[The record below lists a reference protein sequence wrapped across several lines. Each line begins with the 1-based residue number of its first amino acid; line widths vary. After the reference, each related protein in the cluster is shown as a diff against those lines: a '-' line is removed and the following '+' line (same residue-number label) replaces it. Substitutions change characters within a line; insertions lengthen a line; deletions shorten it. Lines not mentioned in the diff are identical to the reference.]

1 MYANI
6 GMGNNYCHK
15 KTTAIFITIVSL
27 LPFVQNAYQLFI
39 PSIDNIVLGCKIL
52 IVAFHAFLSIVNH
65 RKVDRLLLAIILCNT
80 YMIIPTF
87 LHDGYYIK
95 FFGYFIDSVGLI
107 FVIRRLAYQYQDGF
121 LSGVKI
127 FCRIILYINFILLVI
142 FPQGVF
148 VSNNGYTTTR
158 YIFLGLDNQAAI
170 LLITFMIIIYAIERQ
185 QCSKLRFMFWL
196 DFLVFFVSTVLI
208 WCGTEI
214 VGILVF
220 VSAMIYQKVTKR
232 VISINHCTYILFGLF
247 AFVVLFHG
255 FSLFSGFIVSFLGKD
270 MTLSGRTLIWSN
282 GIQEWLKY
290 PLFGHGYQ
298 ETEALITFENIRG
311 YVRGAHNQVLSFL
324 LHGGVLFVLLFVS
337 ILRIVHKAVYLVRK
351 NVFTNLLTLGI
362 LTNFVMWTA
371 DTYGHLV
378 GMYLLIGLLYYERKY
393 INYGDNK

>member
-1 MYANI
+1 MENDYRS
-6 GMGNNYCHK
+6 K
-15 KTTAIFITIVSL
+15 KTTAIFTTIVSL
-27 LPFVQNAYQLFI
+27 LPFVQNAYQLFV
-39 PSIDNIVLGCKIL
+39 PSIDNIVLVWKIL
-52 IVAFHAFLSIVNH
+52 IVAFHAFLSIANR
-65 RKVDRLLLAIILCNT
+65 RKTDRLLLAVILCNV

-87 LHDGYYIK
+87 LNDGYYIK

-107 FVIRRLAYQYQDGF
+107 FVIRRLAYRYQDEL

-127 FCRIILYINFILLVI
+127 FCRIMIYINFILLII
-142 FPQGVF
+142 FPQGVY
-148 VSNNGYTTTR
+148 VINNGYITTR
-158 YIFLGLDNQAAI
+158 YLFLGLDNQAAI
-170 LLITFMIIIYAIERQ
+170 LLITFMIIIYAIERR
-185 QCSKLRFMFWL
+185 QCNKLRFMFWL
-196 DFLVFFVSTVLI
+196 DFFAFFVSTVLI

-220 VSAMIYQKVTKR
+220 VLAMIYQKVTKR
-232 VISINHCTYILFGLF
+232 VVSINHCIYILFGLF
-247 AFVVLFHG
+247 AFVILFHG

-290 PLFGHGYQ
+290 PLLGHGYQ
-298 ETEALITFENIRG
+298 DTEALITFGNIQG

-324 LHGGVLFVLLFVS
+324 LHGGVVFVLLYV
-337 ILRIVHKAVYLVRK
+337 ILFKTAHKAVYLLKK
-351 NVFTNLLTLGI
+351 NNFTNLLTLGI

-393 INYGDNK
+393 INYGDN